1 MAEEITAEEIAEAL
15 ICVAKLVILL
25 KKLGWVDE
33 EGWMLE
39 LEDDLSEL
47 HQEVR

>member
-1 MAEEITAEEIAEAL
+1 MAEEITAQDLAEAL
-15 ICVAKLVILL
+15 VCVAKLIILL
-25 KKLGWVDE
+25 KKLGWIDA

-47 HQEVR
+47 HQEAQ